1 MAPLPVSV
9 VCLRTNRLSARA
21 VRRARVCMHAEPS
34 RTPSTPLRPNCW
46 PATSS
51 QLRRL
56 SSKAL
61 KAHNHNRLRAFSSA
75 ELSCE
80 LSNNAR
86 GACALQSRAPG
97 VGGRELGRA
106 TDRVCSGSGA
116 CTCGCSLDPK
126 VCGTECACAS
136 CVLRNP
142 AFGVRLDQQ
151 PGRARARKRCG
162 LRGCRRAARAARAR
176 TRRGR
181 SMCVARGHGARARS

>member
-1 MAPLPVSV
+1 MFAHK
-9 VCLRTNRLSARA
+9 A
-21 VRRARVCMHAEPS
+21 VKCEGGAKGMRVHACQAEPS
-34 RTPSTPLRPNCW
+34 RAEPSPKHAAPTE
-46 PATSS
+46 
-51 QLRRL
+51 L
-56 SSKAL
+56 SACDFKSTTWAPSKAL

-75 ELSCE
+75 DLSCE

-86 GACALQSRAPG
+86 GVCALQSRAPG

-126 VCGTECACAS
+126 VRGTECACAS

-151 PGRARARKRCG
+151 PGRA
-162 LRGCRRAARAARAR
+162 
-176 TRRGR
+176 
-181 SMCVARGHGARARS
+181 